1 MNIYT
6 KKGDSGETSLLG
18 GKRVR
23 KSHSRIMAYGTIDE
37 LNSHLGLVRSFDIK
51 DWYKDALLKIQKNLF
66 NIGARLSHDPASEI
80 KNLPEIT
87 ESDVVFLEKEIDEME
102 KFLPELTV
110 FIIPGGSKAV
120 GACHVARSVAR
131 RAERVTS
138 MLDEKE
144 PVEPIVLKYLN
155 RLADYLFVL
164 ARSIGYDD
172 GVEEI
177 KWK

>member
-102 KFLPELTV
+102 KF
-110 FIIPGGSKAV
+110 
-120 GACHVARSVAR
+120 
-131 RAERVTS
+131 
-138 MLDEKE
+138 
-144 PVEPIVLKYLN
+144 
-155 RLADYLFVL
+155 
-164 ARSIGYDD
+164 
-172 GVEEI
+172 
-177 KWK
+177 